1 MITRLFCSRS
11 GRVDRLLRKALGD
24 TDIVDQAYLTTSRR
38 KNRVSKFSLK
48 GLRMDDSMYDTSRT
62 EVTVRQFKKRIAT
75 SMEQGKPVTDCHG
88 ETIVQKVT
96 KASPIQEYLLK
107 DDLDDIT
114 TVAPSESKNSWPKR
128 YFPRHFIK
136 Q

>member
-11 GRVDRLLRKALGD
+11 GRVDRLLRKAFGD
-24 TDIVDQAYLTTSRR
+24 TDKGDQATLTTSRR

-48 GLRMDDSMYDTSRT
+48 GLRMDDSMYDTSRP
-62 EVTVRQFKKRIAT
+62 EVTVRQFKKRIGT
-75 SMEQGKPVTDCHG
+75 SKELGQPVPDVHG
-88 ETIVQKVT
+88 ETIVKVVP
-96 KASPIQEYLLK
+96 KASSIQEYLLK
-107 DDLDDIT
+107 DDLDDVT
-114 TVAPSESKNSWPKR
+114 TVAASESKNSWPKR